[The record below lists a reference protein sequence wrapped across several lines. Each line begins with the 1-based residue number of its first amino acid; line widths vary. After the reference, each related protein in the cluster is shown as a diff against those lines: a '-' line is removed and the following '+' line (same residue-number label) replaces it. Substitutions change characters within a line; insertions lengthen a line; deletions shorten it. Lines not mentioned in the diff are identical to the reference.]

1 MKKTR
6 LTAIILAA
14 GCGSRMATDKT
25 KQLMTIGGETV
36 VGRSVR
42 SFNECPDIDD
52 IIVVAR
58 PDEIDRLRNDICAPF
73 DKVVKVI
80 CGGKTRA
87 ESARLGFNAI
97 SDGCTHVAIHDAARC
112 LIESQMISAVALAAI
127 NNGAATAVSSVT
139 DTVKKVSESG
149 FVEGTIPRSELVHA
163 TTPQIFKVELY
174 KKALDSRANDE
185 SVTDDNMLLEGIG
198 VKIATVNLGSENIK
212 ITTASDIG
220 LAEYILSKREG
231 KTVADC
237 RIGHGYDVHK
247 FACDRALVLGGV
259 NIPYE
264 YGLLGHSDA
273 DVLVHAIMDA
283 LLGAAGLGD
292 IGRHFPDSS
301 DEYKGISSI
310 ELLRRVRELMYKEG
324 YLVSNVDA
332 TLIMQKPKIA
342 SYVDAMVENIA
353 DALQVL
359 KSQINVKATT
369 EEGLGF
375 TGNGQGAAAHAVAII
390 TKKIRVASATQS

>member
-1 MKKTR
+1 MKKTHF
-6 LTAIILAA
+6 TAIILAA
-14 GCGSRMATDKT
+14 GCGSRMAGDKT

-42 SFNECPDIDD
+42 AFNECPDIDD
-52 IIVVAR
+52 IILVAR
-58 PDEIDRLRNDICAPF
+58 PDEIDRLRNDICVPF
-73 DKVVKVI
+73 DKVVKVV

-87 ESARLGFNAI
+87 ESAKLGFDAI
-97 SDGCTHVAIHDAARC
+97 SDNCTHVALHDAARC
-112 LIESQMISAVALAAI
+112 LIEPKMISEVVASAV

-139 DTVKKVSESG
+139 DTVKRISNDG
-149 FVEGTIPRSELVHA
+149 FIEGTISRNELVHA
-163 TTPQIFKVELY
+163 TTPQAFEVELY
-174 KKALDSRANDE
+174 KKALKNTTVDE
-185 SVTDDNMLLEGIG
+185 SVTDDNMLVEKLGK
-198 VKIATVNLGSENIK
+198 KIAAVNLGSENIK

-231 KTVADC
+231 KIVADC

-259 NIPYE
+259 SIAYE

-310 ELLRRVRELMYKEG
+310 KLLHRVRELIYREG

-353 DALQVL
+353 DALQVS
-359 KSQINVKATT
+359 KTQINVKATT

-390 TKKIRVASATQS
+390 TK

>member
-6 LTAIILAA
+6 FTAIILAA
-14 GCGSRMATDKT
+14 GCGSRMAADKT
-25 KQLMTIGGETV
+25 KQLMTIGGESV
-36 VGRSVR
+36 VGRSIR
-42 SFNECPDIDD
+42 AFNDCPDIDD
-52 IIVVAR
+52 IIVVSR
-58 PDEIDRLRNDICAPF
+58 PDEIDRLKNDICVPF
-73 DKVVKVI
+73 AKVVKVI

-87 ESARLGFNAI
+87 ESAKLGFCAI
-97 SDGCTHVAIHDAARC
+97 SDECTHVAIHDAARC
-112 LIESQMISAVALAAI
+112 LVEPSMISKVAIAAI
-127 NNGAATAVSSVT
+127 NNDAATAVSSVT

-149 FVEGTIPRSELVHA
+149 FIEGTISRSELVRA
-163 TTPQIFKVELY
+163 TTPQMFRVELY
-174 KKALDSRANDE
+174 KEALEKTNADS
-185 SVTDDNMLLEGIG
+185 SITDDNMLLERIG
-198 VKIATVNLGSENIK
+198 VKIATVDLGNENIK
-212 ITTASDIG
+212 ITTPSDIG
-220 LAEYILSKREG
+220 LAEHILSKREG

-259 NIPYE
+259 NVPCE

-273 DVLVHAIMDA
+273 DVLVHAIMDS

-310 ELLRRVRELMYKEG
+310 ELLRRVRDLILKEG
-324 YLVSNVDA
+324 YIVSNVDA

-342 SYVDAMVENIA
+342 PYVNDMVANIA
-353 DALQVL
+353 NALQVS
-359 KSQINVKATT
+359 KPQINVKATT

-390 TKKIRVASATQS
+390 TKK

>member
-1 MKKTR
+1 
-6 LTAIILAA
+6 
-14 GCGSRMATDKT
+14 
-25 KQLMTIGGETV
+25 
-36 VGRSVR
+36 
-42 SFNECPDIDD
+42 
-52 IIVVAR
+52 
-58 PDEIDRLRNDICAPF
+58 
-73 DKVVKVI
+73 
-80 CGGKTRA
+80 
-87 ESARLGFNAI
+87 
-97 SDGCTHVAIHDAARC
+97 
-112 LIESQMISAVALAAI
+112 
-127 NNGAATAVSSVT
+127 VT
-139 DTVKKVSESG
+139 DTVKRISKDG
-149 FVEGTIPRSELVHA
+149 FVEGTIPRNELVHA
-163 TTPQIFKVELY
+163 TTPQAFEVELY
-174 KKALDSRANDE
+174 KKALESTTVDE
-185 SVTDDNMLLEGIG
+185 SVTDDNMLVEKLGK
-198 VKIATVNLGSENIK
+198 KIAAVNLGSENIK

-231 KTVADC
+231 KIVADC

-259 NIPYE
+259 NVPCE

-310 ELLRRVRELMYKEG
+310 KLLHRVRELIYREG

-353 DALQVL
+353 DAIQVS

-375 TGNGQGAAAHAVAII
+375 TGNGQGAAAHAVAMIV
-390 TKKIRVASATQS
+390 KK

>member
-1 MKKTR
+1 VKKTHF
-6 LTAIILAA
+6 TAIILAA
-14 GCGSRMATDKT
+14 GCGSRMAGDKT

-42 SFNECPDIDD
+42 AFNECPDIDD
-52 IIVVAR
+52 IILVAR
-58 PDEIDRLRNDICAPF
+58 PDEIDRLRNDICVPF
-73 DKVVKVI
+73 DKVVKVV

-87 ESARLGFNAI
+87 ESAKLGFNAI
-97 SDGCTHVAIHDAARC
+97 SDNCTHVALHDAARC
-112 LIESQMISAVALAAI
+112 LIEPKMISEVVASAV

-139 DTVKKVSESG
+139 DTVKRISKDG
-149 FVEGTIPRSELVHA
+149 FVEGTIPRNELVHA
-163 TTPQIFKVELY
+163 TTPQAFEVELY
-174 KKALDSRANDE
+174 KKALESTTVDE
-185 SVTDDNMLLEGIG
+185 SVTDDNMLVEKLGK
-198 VKIATVNLGSENIK
+198 KIAAVNLGSENIK

-231 KTVADC
+231 KIVADC

-259 NIPYE
+259 NVPCE

-310 ELLRRVRELMYKEG
+310 KLLHRVRELIYREG

-353 DALQVL
+353 DAIQVS

-375 TGNGQGAAAHAVAII
+375 TGNGQGAAAHAVAMIV
-390 TKKIRVASATQS
+390 KK